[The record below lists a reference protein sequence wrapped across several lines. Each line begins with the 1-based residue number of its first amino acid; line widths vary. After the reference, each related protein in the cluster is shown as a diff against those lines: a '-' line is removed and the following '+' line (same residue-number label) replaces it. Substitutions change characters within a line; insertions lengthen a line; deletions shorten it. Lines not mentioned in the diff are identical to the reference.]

1 MYAQQMAVTFAG
13 QEGSSFFQFSQN
25 FLSSLEQARN
35 WSSADDLLLVITDR
49 ASLEQLV
56 EGMEPSVAKDNL
68 SDVLIYDEGY
78 YSKIVASLIPFLK
91 SLG

>member
-1 MYAQQMAVTFAG
+1 MYAQQMATTFAG
-13 QEGSSFFQFSQN
+13 QEESPFFQFSQML
-25 FLSSLEQARN
+25 LSSLEQAKT
-35 WSSADDLLLVITDR
+35 WSSVEDLVSVMTDR
-49 ASLEQLV
+49 TSLKQLV

-91 SLG
+91 SLS